1 VSDALQVLVGEEV
14 EGLGFELFELR
25 KRGTNNRPT
34 LDVRIDRPDG
44 SAITVEDCAKVSRAI
59 EARLDG
65 SGLVS
70 DRYVLEVSSPGLE
83 RPLRRSKDWQRFV
96 GKRVSILSPQHG
108 GRFEAENNG
117 LESENGTEVVRL
129 RMDGGAERRIPLAE
143 IKEARLTF
151 TW

>member
-1 VSDALQVLVGEEV
+1 MNDTLENVVGQEV
-14 EGLGFELFELR
+14 ESLGFELFEMR
-25 KRGTNNRPT
+25 KRGTANRPT

-44 SAITVEDCAKVSRAI
+44 SAITVDDCAKVSRAI

-83 RPLRRSKDWQRFV
+83 RPLRRPRDWQRFV

-108 GRFEAENNG
+108 GRFEAENGG
-117 LESENGTEVVRL
+117 LDADDGAAVVRL
-129 RMDGGAERRIPLAE
+129 RMDGGVERRIPLAE

>member
-1 VSDALQVLVGEEV
+1 MSDTLQQLVGQEV
-14 EGLGFELFELR
+14 ESLGFELFELR
-25 KRGTNNRPT
+25 KRGSSGRPVF
-34 LDVRIDRPDG
+34 DVRIDRPDG
-44 SAITVEDCAKVSRAI
+44 SAITVDDCARVSRAL

-83 RPLRRSKDWQRFV
+83 RPLRRSKDWQRYV

-108 GRFEAENNG
+108 GRFEAENGG
-117 LESENGTEVVRL
+117 LDNESGAEVVRL

>member
-1 VSDALQVLVGEEV
+1 MTDTLQEVVGQEV
-14 EGLGFELFELR
+14 ESLGFELFEMR
-25 KRGTNNRPT
+25 KRGTPNRPT

-44 SAITVEDCAKVSRAI
+44 SAITVDDCAKVSRAI

-83 RPLRRSKDWQRFV
+83 RPLRRSRDWQRFV

-108 GRFEAENNG
+108 GRFEAENGG
-117 LESENGTEVVRL
+117 LDDESGTEVVRL
-129 RMDGGAERRIPLAE
+129 RMDGGVERRIPLAE

>member
-1 VSDALQVLVGEEV
+1 MTDTLQEVVGQEV
-14 EGLGFELFELR
+14 ESLGFELFEMR
-25 KRGTNNRPT
+25 KRGTPNRPT

-44 SAITVEDCAKVSRAI
+44 SAITVDDCAKVSRAI

-83 RPLRRSKDWQRFV
+83 RPLRQPRDWQRFV
-96 GKRVSILSPQHG
+96 GKRVSILSPQNG
-108 GRFEAENNG
+108 GRFEG
-117 LESENGTEVVRL
+117 ENGGLDTEGGDDIVRL
-129 RMDGGAERRIPLAE
+129 RMDGGVERRIPLAE